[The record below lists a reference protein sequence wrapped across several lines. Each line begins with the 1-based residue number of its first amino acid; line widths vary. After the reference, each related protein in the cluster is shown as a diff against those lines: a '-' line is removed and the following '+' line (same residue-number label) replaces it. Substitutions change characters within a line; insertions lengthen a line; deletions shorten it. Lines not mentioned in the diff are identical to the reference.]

1 MDGNMMSDS
10 SAFAERDVNGVRIL
24 TLDKGLKGE
33 TENLLRL
40 RLEQLVRS
48 GHTNILVDLEHMPY
62 MDSTELGRLI
72 RSHLAVRQA
81 GGRVRLCNL
90 SAKVL
95 TLMRLTHLDTVLDLY
110 QTEKEALASI
120 LKSKESGS

>member
-40 RLEQLVRS
+40 RLEQLVR
-48 GHTNILVDLEHMPY
+48 
-62 MDSTELGRLI
+62 
-72 RSHLAVRQA
+72 
-81 GGRVRLCNL
+81 
-90 SAKVL
+90 
-95 TLMRLTHLDTVLDLY
+95 
-110 QTEKEALASI
+110 
-120 LKSKESGS
+120 

>member
-10 SAFAERDVNGVRIL
+10 SAFAERDVDGVKIL
-24 TLDKGLKGE
+24 TLDRGLKGE
-33 TENLLRL
+33 TENRLRT

-48 GHTNILVDLEHMPY
+48 GHMNILVDLEQMPY
-62 MDSTELGRLI
+62 KDSTELGRLI

-90 SAKVL
+90 SEKVL
-95 TLMRLTHLDTVLDLY
+95 TLMKLTHLDTVLDLY
-110 QTEKEALASI
+110 PTEKEALAGI

>member
-1 MDGNMMSDS
+1 
-10 SAFAERDVNGVRIL
+10 
-24 TLDKGLKGE
+24 
-33 TENLLRL
+33 
-40 RLEQLVRS
+40 
-48 GHTNILVDLEHMPY
+48 MPY

>member
-1 MDGNMMSDS
+1 MMSDS
-10 SAFAERDVNGVRIL
+10 SAFAERDVEGVRIL
-24 TLDKGLKGE
+24 TLDRGLKGE
-33 TENLLRL
+33 TENQLGA

-90 SAKVL
+90 SEKVV

-110 QTEKEALASI
+110 RTEREALASI
-120 LKSKESGS
+120 LKGKESGS

>member
-1 MDGNMMSDS
+1 MDGNMMSEFSD
-10 SAFAERDVNGVRIL
+10 FAERDVDGVKIL
-24 TLDKGLKGE
+24 TLDKGLRGE
-33 TENLLRL
+33 TENRLRT

-48 GHTNILVDLEHMPY
+48 GHTNILVDLEQMPY

-90 SAKVL
+90 SEKVL
-95 TLMRLTHLDTVLDLY
+95 TLMKLTHLDTVLDLY
-110 QTEKEALASI
+110 KTEKEALASI
-120 LKSKESGS
+120 LKAQESSE